1 MAAQGFL
8 TTPGARYAEN
18 FRELPF
24 KVPQRLETGFVRI
37 KVIQSAAKEIVQ
49 RRIFVPWFD
58 GGLDELAKIPCHQ
71 SGRVLAPQTLPP
83 MGNGDLPQ
91 NVQVT
96 FPSEY
101 DTNFP

>member
-37 KVIQSAAKEIVQ
+37 KVIQSAAK
-49 RRIFVPWFD
+49 
-58 GGLDELAKIPCHQ
+58 
-71 SGRVLAPQTLPP
+71 
-83 MGNGDLPQ
+83 
-91 NVQVT
+91 
-96 FPSEY
+96 
-101 DTNFP
+101 